1 MKKSL
6 AYKLAQFAV
15 LRDKDLHDTEKLQ
28 VLRVLIDAEDLARF
42 TEQEEEKRNAE

>member
-6 AYKLAQFAV
+6 AYKLAQFAI
-15 LRDKDLHDTEKLQ
+15 LNGCLENHEKLQ

-42 TEQEEEKRNAE
+42 TEQEEEKEKNDA

>member
-15 LRDKDLHDTEKLQ
+15 LRDKELENCDKLKI
-28 VLRVLIDAEDLARF
+28 LRVLIASEDLALF